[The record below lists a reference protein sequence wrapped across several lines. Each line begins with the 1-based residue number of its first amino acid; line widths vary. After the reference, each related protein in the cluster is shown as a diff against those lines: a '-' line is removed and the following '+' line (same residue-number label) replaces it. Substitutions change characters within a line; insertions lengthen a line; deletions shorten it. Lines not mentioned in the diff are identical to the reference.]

1 MSHRF
6 LITGLSLLVACST
19 GQPNNELVIDTKDGP
34 SSELVAKIENKLSSD
49 PCLSKIEV
57 MRREYRFASRD
68 GKVERGLIDINVQ
81 EAGIDGLPSGRFV
94 VGPQTSMSIDDR
106 PYFVAF
112 ATYVVSS
119 DALDLWACGRNTAAS
134 IRHDRLY

>member
-81 EAGIDGLPSGRFV
+81 DAGIDGLPSGRFGLPPEKWSV
-94 VGPQTSMSIDDR
+94 LKVRVPAILRLKGAMDGTEELHSRADHRD
-106 PYFVAF
+106 VA
-112 ATYVVSS
+112 
-119 DALDLWACGRNTAAS
+119 
-134 IRHDRLY
+134 